1 MYGFIC
7 IYTKLNNKH
16 LGYLSIKIINLV
28 ILLLEF
34 ENTEGGNIW
43 KSSQIPQNQ
52 INVRYNPQ
60 KNYLCSAEH
69 SQ

>member
-1 MYGFIC
+1 MYGFIF

-16 LGYLSIKIINLV
+16 LHYLSIKRINLV
-28 ILLLEF
+28 LLLSDS
-34 ENTEGGNIW
+34 ENTDGGKQLEIFLNPPNPN
-43 KSSQIPQNQ
+43 KS
-52 INVRYNPQ
+52 NVKSM